1 MYSDGVLEVHATV
14 VFEANTA
21 ADNGGAVSL
30 PFVTVA
36 LFPVWCFST
45 GFARARLICEIVAHS
60 LLEGLIM
67 ELQSRGSHT
76 FDSLTSARRFT
87 CTRAES

>member
-1 MYSDGVLEVHATV
+1 MHTGGELTVHANV
-14 VFEANTA
+14 VFEANTGTY
-21 ADNGGAVSL
+21 GGAVSL
-30 PFVTVA
+30 RFDTVA

-45 GFARARLICEIVAHS
+45 GFASARLICEIGAHS
-60 LLEGLIM
+60 LLEGLII

-76 FDSLTSARRFT
+76 FDSLISALRFS